1 MKNVKFLSTIVCV
14 LLVSV
19 AFAQNGDKQANF
31 PSLQVNQATLQKLNV
46 QNINSDVPLSA
57 EQQAIRTQRQLD
69 RANQTFQTRDNPQIV
84 NQNIQPPA
92 NSIGGSIN
100 VKTSV
105 NNPDGTFT
113 PTNVQLTQA
122 QRQAKIKASLE
133 QIKNQ

>member
-1 MKNVKFLSTIVCV
+1 MKNVKFLSTIACV

-31 PSLQVNQATLQKLNV
+31 PRLEINSSTLQKLNT
-46 QNINSDVPLSA
+46 QNINSNVPLSA
-57 EQQAIRTQRQLD
+57 EQQAIRAQRQAD
-69 RANQTFQTRDNPQIV
+69 RANQTFQTRP
-84 NQNIQPPA
+84 NQQLGNLNIQPP
-92 NSIGGSIN
+92 NSTNGNIN

-105 NNPDGTFT
+105 NNPSGTFT

-122 QRQAKIKASLE
+122 QRQAKIKALIE